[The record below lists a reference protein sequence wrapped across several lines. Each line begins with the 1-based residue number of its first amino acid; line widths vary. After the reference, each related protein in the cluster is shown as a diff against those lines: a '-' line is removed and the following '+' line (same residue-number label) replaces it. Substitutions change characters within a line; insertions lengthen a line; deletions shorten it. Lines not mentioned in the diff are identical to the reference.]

1 MERPIIQNPEL
12 DGNSF
17 ILPGMLDV
25 GVLLFHGF
33 TSTTV
38 EVRPLAESLNAAGYT
53 VAAPLLP
60 GHGTRPE
67 DMFKVTKDDWIGT
80 AEQAFKDLSRRVKKI
95 VVGGESMGCLLAL
108 HLAWAQP
115 EILGLVLYAPAVEI
129 KGQWRAQ
136 FIAPFKK
143 ILPKYY
149 LSAAGSVAVSSA
161 GQDVLPWQG
170 YTVIPVPAAA
180 QFYRLQRQVRRR
192 VRHIKQPALIF
203 QGRLDKTINPA
214 GAESLIMTLGSQDK
228 RLIWLTDSGHTLL
241 LGAEHPF
248 VYQKSIEFIS
258 KLTS

>member
-1 MERPIIQNPEL
+1 MLRPIIQNPEL

-17 ILPGMLDV
+17 ILPGVLDV

-67 DMFKVTKDDWIGT
+67 DMLQVKKDDWIGT
-80 AEQAFKDLSRRVKKI
+80 AEQAFSDLSRKVKKI
-95 VVGGESMGCLLAL
+95 IVGGESMGCLLAL

-115 EILGLVLYAPAVEI
+115 ETLGLLLYAPAVKI

-136 FIAPFKK
+136 FVAPFKK
-143 ILPKYY
+143 IIPKYY
-149 LSAAGSVAVSSA
+149 LSAAGTLAGSAA
-161 GQDVLPWQG
+161 GQDILPWQG
-170 YTVIPVPAAA
+170 YNVIPVPAAA
-180 QFYRLQRQVRRR
+180 QFYRLQVQVRRKA
-192 VRHIKQPALIF
+192 RHIKRPALIF

-214 GAESLIMTLGSQDK
+214 GAESLTRTLGSQDK
-228 RLIWLTDSGHTLL
+228 QLIWLTDSGHTLL

-248 VYQKSIEFIS
+248 VYQESREFIR